1 MNRTAKITFKAK
13 PYHLEG
19 VYSGEPDP
27 HDRVKVPE
35 LKRSHCDMAAF
46 RARGDRWGALANS
59 DLFPNLLAA
68 KRREIAP
75 QGFLR
80 LDRLPEGVT
89 ATPGALLTTIT
100 IEV

>member
-1 MNRTAKITFKAK
+1 MSSAKITFKAK

-46 RARGDRWGALANS
+46 RRHPKHGGYANS
-59 DLFPNLLAA
+59 DMFPAVL
-68 KRREIAP
+68 KRIARQVAP
-75 QGFLR
+75 HGYLR